1 MQMRNA
7 WGGRW
12 ILAGVAGAILGGLV
26 EALVN
31 RLAGRALL
39 AEGMM
44 WGAVLAILVIS
55 LPSFAQMG
63 RLVVK
68 SERPAVNFLVGVVM
82 FMLIS
87 LVLVTVFFG
96 IFLLLGRFLS

>member
-1 MQMRNA
+1 MRNV

-12 ILAGVAGAILGGLV
+12 ILAGVIGAVVGGLV

-31 RLAGRALL
+31 RLAGKTLVVD
-39 AEGMM
+39 GMA
-44 WGAVLAILVIS
+44 WGAVLAILLIS

-68 SERPAVNFLVGVVM
+68 SDRPAVNFLVGIVM
-82 FMLIS
+82 FVVIS
-87 LVLVTVFFG
+87 LLLIVLFFG
-96 IFLLLGRFLS
+96 IFLLLGRLLS

>member
-1 MQMRNA
+1 MRNA

-12 ILAGVAGAILGGLV
+12 ILAGVAGAVLGGLV

-31 RLAGRALL
+31 RLAGRTFLMD
-39 AEGMM
+39 GMM
-44 WGAVLAILVIS
+44 WGAVLAIAVIS

-68 SERPAVNFLVGVVM
+68 SERPAVNFLVGIVM
-82 FMLIS
+82 FLVISIVLIT
-87 LVLVTVFFG
+87 LFFG
-96 IFLLLGRFLS
+96 IFLLLGRLLS

>member
-1 MQMRNA
+1 MQLRNA

-12 ILAGVAGAILGGLV
+12 ILAGVAGAVLGGLA

-31 RLAGRALL
+31 RLAGKPLL
-39 AEGMM
+39 VEGMM
-44 WGAVLAILVIS
+44 WGAVLAILLIS

-68 SERPAVNFLVGVVM
+68 SERPAVNFLVGIFM

-87 LVLVTVFFG
+87 SVLVAVFFG

>member
-12 ILAGVAGAILGGLV
+12 ILAGVAGAVLGGLV

-31 RLAGRALL
+31 RLAGRTFLMD
-39 AEGMM
+39 GMM
-44 WGAVLAILVIS
+44 WGAVLAIAVIS

-68 SERPAVNFLVGVVM
+68 SDRPAVNFLVGVLLFV
-82 FMLIS
+82 LIS
-87 LVLVTVFFG
+87 LVIVTLFFG
-96 IFLLLGRFLS
+96 FFLLLGRLLS

>member
-31 RLAGRALL
+31 RLAGRPLL

-68 SERPAVNFLVGVVM
+68 SERPAVNFLVGVFL

-87 LVLVTVFFG
+87 LVLIAVFFG
-96 IFLLLGRFLS
+96 IFLLLGRLLS